1 MSRFK
6 HTAIIIPVYRPNDNL
21 IKLITN
27 LRLSFHEPIIIVDDG
42 NKDQNIFK
50 QLTNVIVLHHPIN
63 QGKGAA
69 LKTGFKYVLDHLPT
83 IEGVVTADA
92 DGQHPS
98 EDIIKIADLIDQDS
112 RALYLATRNFDKQ
125 TPLSNKLGNLI
136 TRYVFLAVTGQKVM
150 DTQNGLRGLPR
161 WLLPSLIQIPQQ
173 RFDYEMVMLK
183 NIATNQTS
191 IVQVPTQTIYR
202 QDGAISSFRHWRDS
216 YLIYKILLKDF
227 FRFLFVSVFSF
238 AIDFG
243 LFLVFYLWITGPYR
257 IILAVIF
264 SRVLSGF
271 SNYTL
276 NRMYSFR
283 SKVNLSKS
291 VGQYFLLFLVIMIA
305 TALFTYAITLLGV
318 AAPISK
324 LIVYV
329 CLFFVSFYIQK
340 KYIFKR

>member
-1 MSRFK
+1 MERFSQ
-6 HTAIIIPVYRPNDNL
+6 TAIIIPVYRPNENL
-21 IKLITN
+21 VKLISK
-27 LRLSFHEPIIIVDDG
+27 LRVSFHQPIIVVDDG
-42 NKDQNIFK
+42 NNDQNIFK
-50 QLTNVIVLHHPIN
+50 QLTNVILLHHPIN

-69 LKTGFKYVLDHLPT
+69 LKTGFQYVLDHLPA

-98 EDIIKIADLIDQDS
+98 EDIIKIADLINQDS
-112 RALYLATRNFDKQ
+112 RSFYLATRTFDKQ

-150 DTQNGLRGLPR
+150 DTQNGLRGIPR

-173 RFDYEMVMLK
+173 RFDFEMVMLK
-183 NIATNQTS
+183 HIATNQTT

-202 QDGAISSFRHWRDS
+202 QEGAVSSFRHWRDS
-216 YLIYKILLKDF
+216 YLIYQILLKDF
-227 FRFLFVSVFSF
+227 FRFLLVSIFSF

-243 LFLVFYLWITGPYR
+243 LFLLFYLWLTGPYR

-276 NRMYSFR
+276 NRIYSFR
-283 SKVNLSKS
+283 SKVKLSKS
-291 VGQYFLLFLVIMIA
+291 VGHYFLLFLIIMMA
-305 TALFTYAITLLGV
+305 TAILTYAITLLGV
-318 AAPISK
+318 AAPVSK

-329 CLFFVSFYIQK
+329 CLFVVSFYIQK